1 MSINKRKPNRRK
13 RCRQTFGLG
22 LMPLLGYSFPQINNP
37 LKYIYY
43 FICSFYRFISSGG
56 QWHFTWCGSDLFAN
70 KALLFFLFSF
80 IFYFLFFLVSAMS
93 TIFSQHFSNKTY
105 VISFI
110 SSNLNPQLKL
120 CFCPLIRTYHLRF
133 IVNVWWKY
141 YGHNISLF
149 FSFFFLVTTYSYP
162 THYQNNFKCLLA

>member
-56 QWHFTWCGSDLFAN
+56 QWHFTWYGSDLFAN

-105 VISFI
+105 VVSFI
-110 SSNLNPQLKL
+110 GSNLNSQLKL
-120 CFCPLIRTYHLRF
+120 CFCPFVTTYHLRF
-133 IVNVWWKY
+133 IVKVLWKY

-149 FSFFFLVTTYSYP
+149 FFFFFFFFFVSDNLFLP
-162 THYQNNFKCLLA
+162 HLLSK